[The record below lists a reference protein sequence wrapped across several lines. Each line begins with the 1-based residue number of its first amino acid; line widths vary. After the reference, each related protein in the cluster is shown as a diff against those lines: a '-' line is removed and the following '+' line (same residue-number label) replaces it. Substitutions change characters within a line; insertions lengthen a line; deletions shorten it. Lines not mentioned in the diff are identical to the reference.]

1 MQLNSLKSLS
11 IGLLW
16 LFPANSLLAQ
26 PGNFR
31 DSRSKVTVSVEVSQ
45 KQAKPGGD
53 IVLAVVLDH
62 EAHWHTHTN
71 DPVVPEELGDPEDYI
86 ATELV
91 FELPE
96 DSPLSI
102 HEGFTQWPKP
112 ILVEVGFV
120 GTPVDYAVFEEIAV
134 IYVPITI
141 DADAPIGTTSFIIKP
156 IFQSC
161 DDTSCLRPTPQPDS
175 GSSWDTYGISIAIE
189 IIEPSSSAT
198 TITPTDIFQSFDRGV
213 FQDIHAGVSAPAE
226 EIRFDVFAIEFT
238 INPDGLFGFLLLLVV
253 AMGGGFLL
261 NLTPCVL
268 PVIPIKIMGLS
279 AHAGNR
285 RKTFF
290 LGIWM
295 MLGVMALWV
304 GLGAAIALVSGFTA
318 INQLFQYPAFTIVLG
333 LFIGIMAIGMGGLFS
348 IRLPNF
354 VYAVNPKQDSWY
366 GSFMFGIMTAVLS
379 TPCTAPFMGAAALWA
394 AKQEPSLTLTVFG
407 AIGFGMAV
415 PYLVLAAF
423 PKLVEK
429 MPRAG
434 AASEVVKQV
443 MGLFML
449 AAAVYFFGVGLSGML
464 QQEGA
469 PPSRIYLWFV
479 AACVAASGV
488 WLAWRTLKIATNG
501 AAKFIFTST
510 GICIVV
516 AASYGGV
523 ILTDPGPIEWKY
535 YTPEVLEE
543 SLADGDVVVIEFT
556 AEWCLNCKA
565 LESTVLH
572 HSKVV
577 AAFEAEDV
585 TAIKVDLTGNNAS
598 GKALLHKVGLG
609 IPLLIVLGPDGN
621 EVFRGDF
628 YTVSQ
633 VLHAIEKAR
642 GK

>member
-62 EAHWHTHTN
+62 EEHWHTHTN

-112 ILVEVGFV
+112 VLVEVGFV

-175 GSSWDTYGISIAIE
+175 GSPWDTYGITVAIE
-189 IIEPSSSAT
+189 IIE
-198 TITPTDIFQSFDRGV
+198 TIVKCNCYYTNRKLFKVLSVACFKIYMLV
-213 FQDIHAGVSAPAE
+213 FQHRLKKLGLM
-226 EIRFDVFAIEFT
+226 FFAIEFT

-379 TPCTAPFMGAAALWA
+379 HSMHSSIYGSSCT
-394 AKQEPSLTLTVFG
+394 
-407 AIGFGMAV
+407 
-415 PYLVLAAF
+415 
-423 PKLVEK
+423 
-429 MPRAG
+429 
-434 AASEVVKQV
+434 
-443 MGLFML
+443 
-449 AAAVYFFGVGLSGML
+449 
-464 QQEGA
+464 
-469 PPSRIYLWFV
+469 
-479 AACVAASGV
+479 
-488 WLAWRTLKIATNG
+488 
-501 AAKFIFTST
+501 
-510 GICIVV
+510 
-516 AASYGGV
+516 
-523 ILTDPGPIEWKY
+523 
-535 YTPEVLEE
+535 
-543 SLADGDVVVIEFT
+543 
-556 AEWCLNCKA
+556 
-565 LESTVLH
+565 
-572 HSKVV
+572 
-577 AAFEAEDV
+577 
-585 TAIKVDLTGNNAS
+585 
-598 GKALLHKVGLG
+598 LG
-609 IPLLIVLGPDGN
+609 C
-621 EVFRGDF
+621 
-628 YTVSQ
+628 
-633 VLHAIEKAR
+633 
-642 GK
+642 